1 MFQLP
6 LTAAASCFTDTVF
19 FKKSNKRKAQYNN
32 LILQIALRTQIV
44 TTQVYVQVV
53 YKIGTSVLGEQLCM
67 TKSGYNKSI
76 TVIEDE
82 TGRN

>member
-44 TTQVYVQVV
+44 TVQVYVQVV
-53 YKIGTSVLGEQLCM
+53 YKTCIGTSVLGEQLCK
-67 TKSGYNKSI
+67 TKSG
-76 TVIEDE
+76 
-82 TGRN
+82 